1 MKRLAGKNIK
11 GITIEIDGNASGL
24 DKALKGV
31 NTTSVTLN
39 KELRDV
45 NKLLKFDPGNATLLA
60 QKQELLTKS
69 IENTT
74 TKLDSLKAAQSQ
86 VEQQFKSGQIGE
98 EQYRA
103 FQREI
108 TETEQSLKSYQNQMS
123 AMQNEQKS
131 LETNTKRLE
140 TLFEATGSS
149 VDDFTDILGSRLV
162 NAIKNGT
169 ASSDQ
174 LETAINK
181 IGRSALG
188 ADGDI
193 GKMKSA
199 LDQIDDGASID
210 KVKNELEELKPAADD
225 SSDSIDEMAESLGSG
240 KIMGAT
246 SILSD
251 VGDKIIEIGENAKD
265 AALEFSSA
273 YGSLNASTNL
283 SGQELEKL
291 KGVATEVFKSGVVD
305 NIDEAVDATSLMKS
319 AFSELNDQDLQ
330 HLTEQVLTLSQ
341 RTGTDVQENVRGA
354 SQLMNAFGLDSE
366 AAFDLVA
373 SGYQNNLNYSGDF
386 MDTLNEYAPLF
397 AQAGYS
403 ADEMLSIL
411 QSGMEN
417 GSMNTDKTA
426 DAVKEL
432 QIRMGDGSLEGVI
445 ANFGQETQSTFEKW
459 KNGQATVSDVATT
472 IQGDL
477 QKMSP
482 AEQQQALSLLSTQ
495 FEDLGIDAATSLFGV
510 KNGFNDVSGAMDQAS
525 EKDPSQKWQSSLNT
539 FMTSLQEIGAKI
551 LEALQPVLDF
561 AGQIADAF
569 NNLSE
574 PVQNFIL
581 IFGGITAVI
590 AIIAPIIAAISAIA
604 PIVGSVVMAIVGFIG
619 SLIAIMSGP
628 LIAIIAAVIGAVV
641 AVIAIIKNW
650 GAIVDWL
657 QGVWAAFTEWIG
669 NLWQSIVE
677 IASNV
682 WETIKTM
689 ISDLIQAC
697 ITVAQNLWSNAVTF
711 ISGIWNTIST
721 TASNIWNGITTTIS
735 NAITNAKNTVSNIV
749 SGISSTVSN
758 VFNSIKNTASNI
770 WNGITSAISNAINSA
785 KNVVSSVVNGIK
797 STVSGVWNGI
807 KSATSSVWN
816 GIKSAIETPIN
827 AAKNAVNT
835 AINAIKGFFNFKI
848 SWPHIPMPHFKASG
862 SANPLDWLQG
872 KNIPSIGID
881 WYAKGGIL
889 TKPTIFGQ
897 NGNSLM
903 VGGEAGKEAV
913 APLSDLMAYVEAA
926 VANQMQSNNAPI
938 YVVLEGRVILND
950 KDVGELIAPT
960 VKIENE
966 RIEKMENK
974 VYRNRR

>member
-1 MKRLAGKNIK
+1 VKRLAGKNIK

-86 VEQQFKSGQIGE
+86 VEQQFKAGQIGE

-188 ADGDI
+188 ADGDL

-210 KVKNELEELKPAADD
+210 KVKNDIEELKPAADD

-240 KIMGAT
+240 KMMGAT

-459 KNGQATVSDVATT
+459 KNGQATVADVATS

-561 AGQIADAF
+561 AGQIADSF

-581 IFGGITAVI
+581 IFGGII
-590 AIIAPIIAAISAIA
+590 AIIAIVAPVIAAIVAIGATTLAIA
-604 PIVGSVVMAIVGFIG
+604 AGIG
-619 SLIAIMSGP
+619 LA
-628 LIAIIAAVIGAVV
+628 IAAVIAVFM
-641 AVIAIIKNW
+641 NW
-650 GAIVDWL
+650 GTIVDWL
-657 QGVWAAFTEWIG
+657 KELWSGFSEWIG

-682 WETIKTM
+682 WETIKTT

-697 ITVAQNLWSNAVTF
+697 ITVAQNLWSNAVSF
-711 ISGIWNTIST
+711 ISGIWNTILT

-797 STVSGVWNGI
+797 STVTGVWNGI

-889 TKPTIFGQ
+889 TKPTIFGR

-960 VKIENE
+960 VKIEND

>member
-86 VEQQFKSGQIGE
+86 VEQQFKAGQIGE

-188 ADGDI
+188 ADGDL

-210 KVKNELEELKPAADD
+210 KVKNDIEELKPAADD

-240 KIMGAT
+240 KMMGAT

-459 KNGQATVSDVATT
+459 KNGQATVSDVATS

-561 AGQIADAF
+561 AGQIADSF

-581 IFGGITAVI
+581 IFGGIIAII
-590 AIIAPIIAAISAIA
+590 AIIAPVVAAIIAIGATTMAIAAGIGVAIAAIIA
-604 PIVGSVVMAIVGFIG
+604 VFM
-619 SLIAIMSGP
+619 
-628 LIAIIAAVIGAVV
+628 
-641 AVIAIIKNW
+641 NW
-650 GAIVDWL
+650 GSIVSWL
-657 QGVWAAFTEWIG
+657 QGVWAP
-669 NLWQSIVE
+669 
-677 IASNV
+677 IAPFFSQIFSVLQGVFNGFKPV
-682 WETIKTM
+682 L
-689 ISDLIQAC
+689 D
-697 ITVAQNLWSNAVTF
+697 VF
-711 ISGIWNTIST
+711 ISFFRNTINNIMTIFNGFVSILQGIFSIIVGIFTLNGNKIGQGFAQVFNGLISVASGILSQIINVVTSSLGAVANIFSGVLNGVLST
-721 TASNIWNGITTTIS
+721 VGGIFKGIL
-735 NAITNAKNTVSNIV
+735 NAITHPMETAKGIV
-749 SGISSTVSN
+749 KGI
-758 VFNSIKNTASNI
+758 ID
-770 WNGITSAISNAINSA
+770 
-785 KNVVSSVVNGIK
+785 
-797 STVSGVWNGI
+797 
-807 KSATSSVWN
+807 
-816 GIKSAIETPIN
+816 
-827 AAKNAVNT
+827 
-835 AINAIKGFFNFKI
+835 AIKGFFSFSI
-848 SWPHIPMPHFKASG
+848 SWPHIPMPHFGISPSG
-862 SANPLDWLQG
+862 WKIGDLLKGS
-872 KNIPSIGID
+872 IPSLSID
-881 WYAKGGIL
+881 WFANGGIL

-960 VKIENE
+960 VKIEND